1 MKNDQC
7 ILISNLH
14 KKCNSRKTYY
24 ASLQLQNV
32 AKSAGQSAGC
42 NIIDNKP
49 ASPTSKLKLLCA
61 GVHQR
66 NADIIT
72 PKF

>member
-7 ILISNLH
+7 IMISNLH

-42 NIIDNKP
+42 NITDNK
-49 ASPTSKLKLLCA
+49 PTSKLKLLCA